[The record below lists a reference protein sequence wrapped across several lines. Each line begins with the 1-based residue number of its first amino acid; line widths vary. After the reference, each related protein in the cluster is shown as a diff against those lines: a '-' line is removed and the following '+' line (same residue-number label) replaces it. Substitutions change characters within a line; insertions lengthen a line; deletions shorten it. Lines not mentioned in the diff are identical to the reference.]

1 MLEIKQPKKE
11 DLQDLLLLLLE
22 FGKEYKDIYPKAD
35 VIKVGQVIEQHF
47 NNDFISNAYVNKKL
61 IGSIGALKTEWWF
74 SKEQFVAET
83 WFYVLPQHRS
93 YKLAKFLIKELKKYA
108 NGMTI
113 QLPTSTGDNN
123 DKLYKKFEFKKMG
136 SIWRYK

>member
-1 MLEIKQPKKE
+1 MFEIKTPKKE
-11 DLQDLLLLLLE
+11 DLQDLLLLLLKFRE
-22 FGKEYKDIYPKAD
+22 EYKDIFPEVD
-35 VIKVGQVIEQHF
+35 MVKVAQIIEQHF
-47 NNDFISNAYVNKKL
+47 NNGFISNAYVNKKL

-74 SKEQFVAET
+74 SKKQFVAET

-93 YKLAKFLIKELKKYA
+93 YKLAKFLIRELKKYS
-108 NGMTI
+108 NNMTI
-113 QLPTSTGDNN
+113 QLPVSSGNDN